1 MEIIKKTEEKKKDDL
16 GQAIYKYMPYWPLF
30 VVLFLVAGI
39 SSWLYLKIATPKY
52 GTTARLLIKD
62 EMKGV
67 ESKGLQELDLLSTN
81 KTIENETEVIQS
93 NSLLNQVV
101 NHLNL
106 YTTLYEEQ
114 KFHDLNAYTTSPVTV
129 IASDP
134 SKIIP
139 TEKSKIKYS
148 YNKATGKV
156 TVFGKEFS
164 LNQFINTPYGVIKF
178 IPNPNFIHEPLP
190 GYKLYF
196 TLTDPKVVADHIG
209 SGLDVTTSSK
219 QSSIINLSYKDEVPQ
234 RAENLLNDLLQTY
247 NNNTIEDKNKL
258 AANTMRFLQKRI
270 TDVEGDLNSIEKKSQ
285 QYKTQQGAV
294 DISKQGE
301 LYLENVSANDQKQGE
316 VSTQLA
322 VLDQV
327 EKYVKS
333 KDNSQGIVPSTIG
346 VTDLTLTNLVNTL
359 YQSELDYDRAKKT
372 TGENNPITTG
382 ISDRIEKIRPS
393 ILENIQ
399 SQRSSLLAS
408 RNNIQSTNGT
418 YSSALQNIPQKEKD
432 LLEISRERQIKNDVY
447 SFLLQKKEETELS
460 YASNVGDSKVI
471 DKAQSS
477 DEPVS
482 PNRKIV
488 YLTAFLVALFAGVSV
503 IFGKETLNRKIL
515 FRQDIE
521 QYTERPI
528 LGEIVA
534 QPSSEPTMIGYD
546 KRSFI
551 AEQFRMLRMTLGYA
565 GINADN
571 KRVLVTSSISGEGK
585 SFIAANLAL
594 SLAVAGKKV
603 VLVDMDLNNPSLSE
617 KLNIHSEV
625 GVTDFL
631 KGNKKPEEIVIKT
644 NLNEHLYFIPTGLL
658 PDNPSELILSS
669 KVDELLSYLDANFD
683 TIILDSAPVVPVTDA
698 YILSPYCDATLYV
711 VRHNYTPKT
720 FIERIDAN
728 NKIQQLKNVAIVF
741 NGVKS
746 RGFQNKY
753 YGYGYGYGY
762 NYRYKN
768 GGKKKGNN
776 KLLQATNS

>member
-1 MEIIKKTEEKKKDDL
+1 MEIIKKSEEKKRDDM

-30 VVLFLVAGI
+30 VTLFITAGAA
-39 SSWLYLKIATPKY
+39 SWLYMKVTTPKY
-52 GTTARLLIKD
+52 ETTARLLIKD

-67 ESKGLQELDLLSTN
+67 EAKGLQQLDLLSSN

-93 NSLLNQVV
+93 KTLLSQVV

-106 YTTLYEEQ
+106 YTTLYEGQ
-114 KFHDLNAYTTSPVTV
+114 RFSKLNAYITAPVSV
-129 IASDP
+129 IAMDPNKIQP
-134 SKIIP
+134 SKEI
-139 TEKSKIKYS
+139 YYN

-156 TVFGKEFS
+156 AVFGKVFA
-164 LNQFINTPYGVIKF
+164 LNQWINTPYSVIKF
-178 IPNPNFIHEPLP
+178 VPNPNYSHAPEPEN
-190 GYKLYF
+190 KLFF
-196 TLTDPKVVADHIG
+196 TLSDPKMVADHIG
-209 SGLDVTTSSK
+209 TGLQVSTSSK
-219 QSSIINLSYKDEVPQ
+219 QSSIINLTYRDEVPE
-234 RAENLLNDLLQTY
+234 RAENILNDLLQTY
-247 NNNTIEDKNKL
+247 TNNTIEDKNKL
-258 AANTMRFLQKRI
+258 ASNTLKFLQTRI
-270 TDVEGDLNSIEKKSQ
+270 SDVESDLSGIEKKLQ
-285 QYKTQQGAV
+285 QYKSRQGAV

-316 VSTQLA
+316 VSTQIA

-333 KDNSQGIVPSTIG
+333 KDNGEGIVPATIG
-346 VTDLTLTNLVNTL
+346 VSDPTLGSLVTELNE
-359 YQSELDYDRAKKT
+359 SELEYDRMRKT
-372 TGENNPITTG
+372 TGDNNPLVVG
-382 ISDRIEKIRPS
+382 ISDRIEKIRPR

-408 RNNIQSTNGT
+408 RNNIASTNGN
-418 YSSALQNIPQKEKD
+418 YSSALQTIPQKEKD
-432 LLEISRERQIKNDVY
+432 LIDISREQSIKTDVY

-460 YASNVGDSKVI
+460 YASNVADSKII
-471 DKAQSS
+471 DRAQSS

-482 PNRKIV
+482 PNKKIV
-488 YLTAFLVALFAGVSV
+488 YLTAFLIALFAGVGV
-503 IFGKETLNRKIL
+503 IFSKETLNRKIL

-534 QPSSEPTMIGYD
+534 QPAADPAMIGYD

-571 KRVLVTSSISGEGK
+571 KRILVTSSISGEGK

-603 VLVDMDLNNPSLSE
+603 VLVDMDLNNPSLAD
-617 KLNIHSEV
+617 KLNIHSET
-625 GVTDFL
+625 GVSQFL
-631 KGNKKPEEIVIKT
+631 SGQKTPEEIILKT
-644 NLNEHLYFIPTGLL
+644 TLNNNLFFIPSGQL
-658 PDNPSELILSS
+658 PDNPSELMMNG
-669 KVDELLSYLDANFD
+669 KVEELLNYLDANYD

-698 YILSPYCDATLYV
+698 YILSPYCNATLYV
-711 VRHNYTPKT
+711 VRHNYTPKA

-746 RGFQNKY
+746 RGFRNKY

-768 GGKKKGNN
+768 GSKKKIDN
-776 KLLQATNS
+776 KVLQQVTNS

>member
-1 MEIIKKTEEKKKDDL
+1 MEIIKKTTEEKKRDDL
-16 GQAIYKYMPYWPLF
+16 GQVIYKYIPYWPLF
-30 VVLFLVAGI
+30 LILFLVAGA
-39 SSWLYLKIATPKY
+39 SSWLYLKMATPKY
-52 GTTARLLIKD
+52 ETKARLLIKD

-67 ESKGLQELDLLSTN
+67 EAKGLQELDLLSTN

-93 NSLLNQVV
+93 NNLLSQVV
-101 NHLNL
+101 IHLNL
-106 YTTLYEEQ
+106 YTTLYEKGQ
-114 KFHDLNAYTTSPVTV
+114 FHDLNAYTTSPVTV
-129 IASDP
+129 IAADP
-134 SKIIP
+134 L
-139 TEKSKIKYS
+139 KIKAS
-148 YNKATGKV
+148 KDKIDFSFDKASGKV
-156 TVFGKEFS
+156 AVFGKEFS
-164 LNQFINTPYGVIKF
+164 LQQWINTPYGVIQF
-178 IPNPNFIHEPLP
+178 IANPNYSHEPLP
-190 GYKLYF
+190 GSKMYF
-196 TLTDPKVVADHIG
+196 TLSDPKAVADHIG
-209 SGLDVTTSSK
+209 NSLDVSTTTK
-219 QSSIINLSYKDEVPQ
+219 QSSIINLAYKDEVPK
-234 RAENLLNDLLQTY
+234 RAENILNDLLQTY
-247 NNNTIEDKNKL
+247 TNSTIEDKNKL
-258 AANTMRFLQKRI
+258 ATNTLKFLQKRI
-270 TDVEGDLNSIEKKSQ
+270 ADVEGDLSGIEKKLQ
-285 QYKTQQGAV
+285 QYKTSKGAV

-316 VSTQLA
+316 ANAQLA

-333 KDNSQGIVPSTIG
+333 KDNEGAIVPSTAG
-346 VTDLTLTNLVNTL
+346 APDPTLANLVGTL

-372 TGENNPITTG
+372 TGENNPITEG
-382 ISDRIEKIRPS
+382 IKDRIEKIRPS

-408 RNNIQSTNGT
+408 RNNIQSTNGN
-418 YSSALQNIPQKEKD
+418 YASVLQSLPQKEKD
-432 LLEISRERQIKNDVY
+432 LIDINREHQIKSDVY

-460 YASNVGDSKVI
+460 YASNVADSKVI
-471 DKAQSS
+471 DKAVST

-488 YLTAFLVALFAGVSV
+488 YLSAFLIALFAGVGV

-515 FRQDIE
+515 FRHDIE
-521 QYTERPI
+521 EYTERPI

-534 QPSSEPTMIGYD
+534 QPSKEPAMIGYE

-565 GINADN
+565 GINAEN

-603 VLVDMDLNNPSLSE
+603 VLVDMDLNNPSLAE
-617 KLNIHSEV
+617 KLNIHSDV
-625 GVTDFL
+625 GVADFL
-631 KGNKKPEEIVIKT
+631 KGSKKPEEIILPT
-644 NLNEHLYFIPTGLL
+644 SQNEHLYFIPTGIL
-658 PDNPSELILSS
+658 PDNPSELLLNG
-669 KVDELLSYLDANFD
+669 KVEELLSYLDASFD
-683 TIILDSAPVVPVTDA
+683 TIILDSAPVIPVTDA
-698 YILSPYCDATLYV
+698 YVLSPYCDATIYV
-711 VRHNYTPKT
+711 VRHNYTPKA

-728 NKIQQLKNVAIVF
+728 NKIQQLKNVSIVF

-768 GGKKKGNN
+768 GGKKKGND
-776 KLLQATNS
+776 KLLQTTNS

>member
-1 MEIIKKTEEKKKDDL
+1 
-16 GQAIYKYMPYWPLF
+16 MPYWPLF
-30 VVLFLVAGI
+30 AILFLVAGV
-39 SSWLYLKIATPKY
+39 SSWLYLQLATPKY
-52 GTTARLLIKD
+52 QTTARLLIKD

-67 ESKGLQELDLLSTN
+67 EAKGLQELDLLSTN

-106 YTTLYEEQ
+106 YTTLYQKQ

-129 IASDP
+129 IAADP
-134 SKIIP
+134 SKIQP
-139 TEKSKIKYS
+139 TEKEVELDYS

-156 TVFGKEFS
+156 TYFSKEFS
-164 LNQFINTPYGVIKF
+164 LNQWIKTPYGILKF
-178 IPNPNFIHEPLP
+178 VPNPNYLNDPLP
-190 GYKLYF
+190 DSKLYF
-196 TLTDPKVVADHIG
+196 TLSDPKVVADHIG
-209 SGLDVTTSSK
+209 NVLDVTTSSK
-219 QSSIINLSYKDEVPQ
+219 QSSIINLSYKDEVPK
-234 RAENLLNDLLQTY
+234 RAENILNDLLQTY
-247 NNNTIEDKNKL
+247 SNNTIEDKNKL
-258 AANTMRFLQKRI
+258 ASNTLQFLQQRI
-270 TDVEGDLNSIEKKSQ
+270 TDVESDLSGIEKKLQ
-285 QYKTQQGAV
+285 QYKTRQGAV

-316 VSTQLA
+316 VNTQLA

-333 KDNSQGIVPSTIG
+333 KDNQGAIVPSTIG
-346 VTDLTLTNLVNTL
+346 VTDPTLATLVSTL
-359 YQSELDYDRAKKT
+359 YQSELDYDRAKNT
-372 TGENNPITTG
+372 TGENNPITAG
-382 ISDRIEKIRPS
+382 IADRIEKIRPS

-408 RNNIQSTNGT
+408 RNNIQSTNGG
-418 YSSALQNIPQKEKD
+418 YSAALQNIPQKEKD
-432 LLEISRERQIKNDVY
+432 LIEISREQQIKTDVY
-447 SFLLQKKEETELS
+447 SFLLQKKEETALS
-460 YASNVGDSKVI
+460 YASNVADSKVI
-471 DKAQSS
+471 DKAVSS

-488 YLTAFLVALFAGVSV
+488 YLTAFMVALFAGVSV

-534 QPSSEPTMIGYD
+534 QPSSEPALIGYQ

-617 KLNIHSEV
+617 KLNIHNET

-631 KGNKKPEEIVIKT
+631 K
-644 NLNEHLYFIPTGLL
+644 
-658 PDNPSELILSS
+658 
-669 KVDELLSYLDANFD
+669 
-683 TIILDSAPVVPVTDA
+683 
-698 YILSPYCDATLYV
+698 
-711 VRHNYTPKT
+711 R
-720 FIERIDAN
+720 
-728 NKIQQLKNVAIVF
+728 
-741 NGVKS
+741 
-746 RGFQNKY
+746 
-753 YGYGYGYGY
+753 
-762 NYRYKN
+762 
-768 GGKKKGNN
+768 
-776 KLLQATNS
+776 

>member
-1 MEIIKKTEEKKKDDL
+1 MELIKRTTEEKKKDDL
-16 GQAIYKYMPYWPLF
+16 GHAIYKYIPYWPLF
-30 VVLFLVAGI
+30 VVLFLMAGTA
-39 SSWLYLKIATPKY
+39 SWLYLKIATPKY
-52 GTTARLLIKD
+52 ETKARLLIKD

-67 ESKGLQELDLLSTN
+67 EAKGLQELDLLSSN

-93 NSLLNQVV
+93 NNLLSQVV

-106 YTTLYEEQ
+106 YTTLYETGQ
-114 KFHDLNAYTTSPVTV
+114 FHDLNAYTTAPITV
-129 IASDP
+129 IAADP
-134 SKIIP
+134 SKL
-139 TEKSKIKYS
+139 KASKDKIAYS
-148 YNKATGKV
+148 YNKAGGKV
-156 TVFGKEFS
+156 SIFGKEVT
-164 LNQFINTPYGVIKF
+164 LNQWINTPYGVIMF
-178 IPNPNFIHEPLP
+178 IPNPNYSHEPMP
-190 GYKLYF
+190 GSKLYF
-196 TLTDPKVVADHIG
+196 TVSDPKAVADHIG
-209 SGLDVTTSSK
+209 NSLEVNTTSK
-219 QSSIINLSYKDEVPQ
+219 QSSIINLAYKDEVPK
-234 RAENLLNDLLQTY
+234 RAENILNDLLQSYT
-247 NNNTIEDKNKL
+247 NNSVEDKNKL
-258 AANTMRFLQKRI
+258 ATNTLKFLQKRI
-270 TDVEGDLNSIEKKSQ
+270 SDVEGDLTNIEKKLQ
-285 QYKTQQGAV
+285 QYKTSRGAV

-316 VSTQLA
+316 ANAQLA

-333 KDNSQGIVPSTIG
+333 KDNEGAIVPSTAGVPDPTLANLIG
-346 VTDLTLTNLVNTL
+346 TL

-372 TGENNPITTG
+372 TGENNPITEG
-382 ISDRIEKIRPS
+382 IKDRIEKIRPS

-408 RNNIQSTNGT
+408 RNNIQSTNGSYT
-418 YSSALQNIPQKEKD
+418 SALQNIPQKEKD
-432 LLEISRERQIKNDVY
+432 LIDISREQQIKNDVY

-460 YASNVGDSKVI
+460 YASNVADSKVI
-471 DKAQSS
+471 DKAVSS

-488 YLTAFLVALFAGVSV
+488 YLSAFLIALFGGIGV

-521 QYTERPI
+521 QFTERPI

-534 QPSSEPTMIGYD
+534 QPSKEPVMIGYE

-565 GINADN
+565 GINAEN

-585 SFIAANLAL
+585 SFVAANLAL

-617 KLNIHSEV
+617 KLDIHSEI

-631 KGNKKPEEIVIKT
+631 KGNKKPEEIILPT
-644 NLNEHLYFIPTGLL
+644 SLNEHLYFIPTGIL
-658 PDNPSELILSS
+658 PDNPSELMLSER
-669 KVDELLSYLDANFD
+669 VEELLSYLDANFD
-683 TIILDSAPVVPVTDA
+683 TIILDSAPVIPVTDA

-711 VRHNYTPKT
+711 VRHNYTPKA

-768 GGKKKGNN
+768 GGKKKGND
-776 KLLQATNS
+776 KLLQTTNS